1 MSVLNLDTR
10 ILGIGITGSGA
21 MSNVEAA
28 YNYGSPIVAGVT
40 PGKGGMRLFGRIPIY
55 DSVEEAAAQH
65 PGLNFLMCYVGAANI
80 WSAFR
85 EALPGGRFQYG
96 WYNAEGAQM
105 IDALRIVKLAERH
118 GTRIIQGI
126 GMVDPRYRIGVGNLD
141 FTSFAYVS
149 HGVNYALI
157 SKSGGFTGN
166 KAKEITSLTGDGC
179 VFATSISGEK
189 IRGSTYVPLLEAVR
203 DDPDVD
209 YVYIYG
215 EIGGNLEE
223 QACRYL
229 IRESYEKPVVF
240 EIGGWGT
247 DFLPQGVSLGHA
259 DAITGGKGEGSLES
273 KVAWAKASGSY
284 VTFVPSPRALK
295 GVLDQMRSDVV
306 ERAGFNRR
314 DRIDLK
320 AEVVREYV
328 QREGALK
335 PGKPRPVTR
344 QVAQKLAKT
353 ATVVVQAEHLR
364 RLRSDYE
371 GASLEGHDAV
381 IRNTDRGP
389 DPCYFGVPVE
399 EVIENSTMA
408 LEVLS
413 FLYRIPLENITQEQV
428 RAVLANWRRIRDSG
442 VFDVPRSH
450 VNASKRLF
458 REGKTFNVAF
468 SNAIDGIVLPAGMR
482 GFARRRASREFLAGY
497 QSPIGDV
504 AREVK
509 EGLVNDLITLVVCS
523 KLIGEIL
530 WANREFAK
538 AQTQLNSAYSSE
550 RLRSLEERHREQ
562 PSIEGMIFHDFTR
575 RYPSFEQ
582 ESAVRAF
589 LIASISNG
597 PGTMSY
603 NAARCTYGG
612 DGTKLSAIAAA
623 IRCMGDNH
631 GGAAEVCARQVHH
644 YARQYYAN
652 LDEGKSFVLAY
663 NCTDAKGKPL
673 KIPLEHD
680 RHWGDRFDIPENPLL
695 DLGRGF
701 VADFEGELPGAHN
714 PDRLRKKGSG
724 HPIFNY
730 TNRDPRVVSCD
741 GCLSEG
747 AKRDPVYLLQQAI
760 DWAYVWQKMEK
771 YGEDGIARAPVQNPD
786 GFEVNL
792 LAGPYHLN
800 QIDQLGGDRRE
811 GVTDIYY
818 LAGMPLFQLPRVLG
832 TISQIGY
839 MKGGF
844 ESRTPRVLIR
854 DLVARLTD
862 EQTTAAM
869 AHAREFVPRK

>member
-28 YNYGSPIVAGVT
+28 FNYGSPIVAGVT

-55 DSVEEAAAQH
+55 DSVEEAVAQH
-65 PGLNFLMCYVGAANI
+65 AGVNFLMCYVGAMNV

-105 IDALRIVKLAERH
+105 MDALRIVKLAEQH

-141 FTSFAYVS
+141 FNSFAFVS

-166 KAKEITSLTGDGC
+166 KAKEILSLTGDGC

-203 DDPDVD
+203 DDADVD

-247 DFLPQGVSLGHA
+247 DFLPKGVSLGHA

-273 KVAWAKASGSY
+273 KVAWARASGSY
-284 VTFVPSPRALK
+284 ATFVPSPRALK
-295 GVLDQMRSDVV
+295 GVLDHMKRDVI
-306 ERAGFNRR
+306 ERGGFSRR
-314 DRIDLK
+314 DRMDLN
-320 AEVVREYV
+320 AEVVREYRE
-328 QREGALK
+328 REGDLK
-335 PGKPRPVTR
+335 PRDPRVSTKHL
-344 QVAQKLAKT
+344 AEKLSRT
-353 ATVVVQAEHLR
+353 ATVVVQAEHLK
-364 RLRSDYE
+364 RLRNDYE

-381 IRNTDRGP
+381 IRNTDKGP
-389 DPCYFGVPVE
+389 DPSYFGIPVE
-399 EVIENSTMA
+399 EIIENSTMA
-408 LEVLS
+408 VEVLS
-413 FLYRIPLENITQEQV
+413 FLYKIPLEKITDEQV
-428 RAVLANWRRIRDSG
+428 SAVVANWRRVHDSG
-442 VFDVPRSH
+442 VFDVPKAH
-450 VNASKRLF
+450 VNASRRLF

-468 SNAIDGIVLPAGMR
+468 SNAIDGIVLPAGMG
-482 GFARRRASREFLAGY
+482 GFARRRATKEFLAGY

-504 AREVK
+504 AREVE
-509 EGLVNDLITLVVCS
+509 EGLVDDVITLVVCS
-523 KLIGEIL
+523 KLAGEVL
-530 WANREFAK
+530 WANREFEE
-538 AQTQLNSAYSSE
+538 AQTKLNSAYSDE
-550 RLRSLEERHREQ
+550 RLRSLEERYGEQ
-562 PSIEGMIFHDFTR
+562 PSIEGTIFHDFTR

-589 LIASISNG
+589 LMASISNG

-623 IRCMGDNH
+623 VRCMGNNH
-631 GGAAEVCARQVHH
+631 GGAAEECARQVHH
-644 YARQYYAN
+644 FVKQYYAN
-652 LDEGKSFVLAY
+652 LADGKSFALSY
-663 NCTDAKGKPL
+663 NCRDAKGEPL
-673 KIPLEHD
+673 RMTLEHD

-695 DLGRGF
+695 DLGRAF

-714 PDRLRKKGSG
+714 PDRIRKKGSG
-724 HPIFNY
+724 HPVFSY

-741 GCLSEG
+741 RCLSDD

-771 YGEDGIARAPVQNPD
+771 YGEDGIDRAPVQNPD

-792 LAGPYHLN
+792 LAGPYHLD
-800 QIDQLGGDRRE
+800 QIDRLGGDRRE

-854 DLVARLTD
+854 DLVRRLTD
-862 EQTTAAM
+862 EQVKAAM
-869 AHAREFVPRK
+869 ARARKYVPTR

>member
-21 MSNVEAA
+21 MRNVEAA

-40 PGKGGMRLFGRIPIY
+40 PGKGGVRLFGRIPIY
-55 DSVEEAAAQH
+55 DSVADAIAHH
-65 PGLNFLMCYVGAANI
+65 PGVNFLMCYVGAQKI

-105 IDALRIVKLAERH
+105 IDALRIVKLAARH
-118 GTRIIQGI
+118 GTRVIQGI

-141 FTSFAYVS
+141 FPSFAYVS

-166 KAKEITSLTGDGC
+166 KAREITSLTGDGC

-203 DDPDVD
+203 EDPDVD

-247 DFLPQGVSLGHA
+247 EFLPQGVSLGHA

-273 KVAWAKASGSY
+273 KVAWARASGSH

-295 GVLDQMRSDVV
+295 GVLDQMKRDVV
-306 ERAGFNRR
+306 ERGGFDRAERVDLDVEVAREYR
-314 DRIDLK
+314 DRGGDLRRG
-320 AEVVREYV
+320 ESH
-328 QREGALK
+328 
-335 PGKPRPVTR
+335 
-344 QVAQKLAKT
+344 VAPSRLTEKLGKT
-353 ATVVVQAEHLR
+353 ATVVVQAEHLK

-389 DPCYFGVPVE
+389 DPSYFGIPVE
-399 EVIENSTMA
+399 EIIENSTMA
-408 LEVLS
+408 LEALS
-413 FLYRIPLENITQEQV
+413 FLYRIPLEKVTAEQV
-428 RAVLANWRRIRDSG
+428 SAVVANWRRVHDSG
-442 VFDVPRSH
+442 AFDVPRSH

-458 REGKTFNVAF
+458 REGKSFNVAF
-468 SNAIDGIVLPAGMR
+468 SNAIDGMVLPTDMR
-482 GFARRRASREFLAGY
+482 GFSRRRGAREFLSGY

-504 AREVK
+504 AREVE
-509 EGLVNDLITLVVCS
+509 EGIVTDLITLVVCS

-530 WANREFAK
+530 WANREFEA
-538 AQTQLNSAYSSE
+538 AQTKLNGAYSDR
-550 RLRSLEERHREQ
+550 RLHSLEERFRVQ
-562 PSIEGMIFHDFTR
+562 PSIEGMIFRDFTR

-589 LIASISNG
+589 LLASISNG

-623 IRCMGDNH
+623 VRCMGDNH

-644 YARQYYAN
+644 FVKQYYAN
-652 LDEGKSFVLAY
+652 LDDGKSSVLSL
-663 NCTDAKGKPL
+663 NCRDAKRRPL
-673 KIPLEHD
+673 RAALEHD

-695 DLGRGF
+695 DLGRVF
-701 VADFEGELPGAHN
+701 VADFEGELPGARN

-724 HPIFNY
+724 HPIFSY

-741 GCLSEG
+741 RCLSDD

-792 LAGPYHLN
+792 LAGPYHLD
-800 QIDQLGGDRRE
+800 QIDRLGGDRPE

-854 DLVARLTD
+854 DLVPRLTD
-862 EQTTAAM
+862 DQVRAAM
-869 AHAREFVPRK
+869 VHVWEFVPKS